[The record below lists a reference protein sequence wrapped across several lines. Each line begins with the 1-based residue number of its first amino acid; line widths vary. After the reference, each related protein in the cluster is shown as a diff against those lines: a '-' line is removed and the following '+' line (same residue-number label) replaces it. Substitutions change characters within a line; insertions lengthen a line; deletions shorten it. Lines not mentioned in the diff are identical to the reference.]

1 MKTGA
6 IVYITG
12 VDDQDSFDVDEAVR
26 KLTIKANRVEIVLSG
41 SSHFDIMDAWWFLTT
56 KGMQEI
62 ICLIAMV
69 KDQSE
74 VILTGREL
82 RLCG

>member
-12 VDDQDSFDVDEAVR
+12 VDDQDSFDVD
-26 KLTIKANRVEIVLSG
+26 
-41 SSHFDIMDAWWFLTT
+41 
-56 KGMQEI
+56 
-62 ICLIAMV
+62 
-69 KDQSE
+69 QSE